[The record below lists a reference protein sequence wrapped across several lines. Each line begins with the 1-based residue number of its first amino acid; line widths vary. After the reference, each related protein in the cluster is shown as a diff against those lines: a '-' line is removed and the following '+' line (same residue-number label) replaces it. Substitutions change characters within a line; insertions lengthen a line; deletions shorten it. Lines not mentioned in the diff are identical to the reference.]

1 MCWRPQWL
9 FILRLWRCV
18 TNRGSGLD
26 RVKRLQNL
34 SPDYCTTS
42 SCGGEVVK
50 CSVFDETFKLLFLS
64 IFFSWSL
71 SLKTGDD
78 IIPLQGP
85 PLPLQHCL
93 NVGWFL
99 LLLAPQRV
107 LWTRKWVQTS
117 SSLFFFRCHSQ
128 VCLWRHNESPYKER
142 CSAANLW
149 SFVNRIVWL

>member
-117 SSLFFFRCHSQ
+117 STLFFFRRHSQ